1 MGTGKGRKM
10 RMGGDCEG
18 MGEELGGEGKKEKGE
33 KRRRDGGVEE
43 GRLEG
48 WGGQG
53 KGGDGEG
60 RVVTETF

>member
-33 KRRRDGGVEE
+33 KREKGWRRGG
-43 GRLEG
+43 
-48 WGGQG
+48 
-53 KGGDGEG
+53 
-60 RVVTETF
+60 